1 MRISEPIGQ
10 PAARAALL
18 VTLMAAGQMAF
29 ALCAAGAALAL
40 DVKEGPPAPVE
51 KGTMFKSVGDSLR
64 AGLRALS
71 SGDPGSAVEPLTFA
85 AREGNDIAEWKLGR
99 MYAEGEG
106 VPRDPYKAYVHF
118 SQIVNRRADLAPD
131 SPNARIVAQAF
142 VALGGYHLTGIPN
155 SRIRREPARAA
166 EMFHYAASYYN
177 DADAQYELGRMLA
190 EGSAGEK
197 NLQQAARWFNLAAE
211 QGHVHA
217 QARLGHLLF
226 NGEGVPRQA
235 PRGLMWMKI
244 ATASAD
250 PDRDSWVLELNRRAQ
265 AVATDDERRLADA
278 FAKKRERNSR

>member
-1 MRISEPIGQ
+1 
-10 PAARAALL
+10 
-18 VTLMAAGQMAF
+18 MAF
-29 ALCAAGAALAL
+29 ALCAAGTALAL

-51 KGTMFKSVGDSLR
+51 KGTMFKSVGESLR

-190 EGSAGEK
+190 EGIAGEK

-211 QGHVHA
+211 QGHVYA